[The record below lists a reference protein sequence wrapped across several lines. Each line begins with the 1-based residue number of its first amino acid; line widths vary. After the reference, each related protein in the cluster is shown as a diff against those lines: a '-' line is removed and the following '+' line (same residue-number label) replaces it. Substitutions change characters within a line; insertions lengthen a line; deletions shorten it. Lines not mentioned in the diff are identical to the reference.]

1 MGLLNDLAKTAL
13 FSDDLS
19 EEPTR
24 EEIAPLPHE
33 TEQRWADWTP
43 PAGRWD
49 GMSDEQIRMACA

>member
-1 MGLLNDLAKTAL
+1 VN
-13 FSDDLS
+13 FSDDFS

-49 GMSDEQIRMACA
+49 GMTDEQIRMACA